1 MQICT
6 VLFHAHFE
14 EKPMF
19 CPYNRKTETTVLQWS
34 QSPDDDPGEK
44 SGQQVTV
51 VGFELMKCREQ
62 HGGTDLYGA

>member
-1 MQICT
+1 
-6 VLFHAHFE
+6 
-14 EKPMF
+14 MF

>member
-1 MQICT
+1 LHRAFSCLFLGGSD
-6 VLFHAHFE
+6 VLSIQ
-14 EKPMF
+14 PQ
-19 CPYNRKTETTVLQWS
+19 TETTVLQWS